1 MLQTLSL
8 RGYRGFE
15 SYQLTDFTRLNLL
28 VGKNNSGKTSILE
41 AVELLVAD
49 GHVSVFYAAA
59 QRRGETA
66 AYYRR
71 GYGPS
76 ISNLF
81 YGHHCEPGS
90 LFELSSE
97 NDTRKLKVT
106 IYSLEE
112 MSDPDLFRRP
122 SYVDDSSDPAF
133 AMRIV
138 SSEQAKETLFPIS
151 EDSSI
156 LDYRPV
162 SRSNDS
168 LERPV
173 RFLSL
178 ESFASAAMGRAWN
191 EILTTGREAEI
202 VKDMELLL
210 PDIDSIHFLTSDRP
224 TGTGILVGRRGT
236 GRRMPIG
243 SYGDGMRRLL
253 AFRLALVG
261 AVNGFLLIDEIDAGL
276 HWTVMEDV
284 WRLLVEVAHRSN
296 VQVFATTHSK
306 DCIDGLAMLI
316 RAHPDLADQVS
327 IHNVDS
333 SLPQAV
339 SIPGAQI
346 PVAVDQDIEVR

>member
-1 MLQTLSL
+1 MLQTLTL

-15 SYQLTDFTRLNLL
+15 SYRLTDFTRLNLV

-41 AVELLVAD
+41 AVELLVAE
-49 GHVSVFYAAA
+49 GHVSVFYTAA

-66 AYYRR
+66 TYNRR

-90 LFELSSE
+90 FFELASE
-97 NDTRKLKVT
+97 NATRKLKIT
-106 IYSLEE
+106 ILSLEE
-112 MSDPDLFRRP
+112 ISDPDWLRMKSF
-122 SYVDDSSDPAF
+122 VEDSSDSAF
-133 AMRIV
+133 AMSVV
-138 SSEQAKETLFPIS
+138 SNEQAKETIFHIT
-151 EDSSI
+151 EDGSI
-156 LDYRPV
+156 IDSRSV
-162 SRSNDS
+162 SRRNDS

-173 RFLSL
+173 RFLSV
-178 ESFASAAMGRAWN
+178 ESFASAAMGKAWN

-210 PDIDSIHFLTSDRP
+210 PDIESIHFLTSDRP
-224 TGTGILVGRRGT
+224 TGSGILVGRRGI

-284 WRLLVEVAHRSN
+284 WRLLVEVAQRSN

-306 DCIDGLAMLI
+306 DCIDALAMLI
-316 RAHPDLADQVS
+316 RSHPDLADQVS

-339 SIPGAQI
+339 SVHGAQI
-346 PVAVDQDIEVR
+346 PVAVDHGIEVR